1 MLDFLLQYDLTT
13 HFQAFLLGSTRL
25 MVFAAVAP
33 FMGNQVLNM
42 TVRSAVVM
50 ALYLVVHPTVVSTMP
65 VFSPLSPGALAL
77 LGGLLLKEIFLGFV
91 LGWTAGL
98 VFWAVESAG
107 LFIDNQRGAA
117 QAVGADPLT
126 GDQTSPTGS
135 FLFQSVAVLFF
146 ASGAFL
152 AMLGVV
158 YSTYEWWPVAEALPM
173 EFFRNTAAALH
184 FGESVA
190 RLAASALLISAP
202 VVLACLFTDIA
213 LGLINRFASQLNVY
227 ILSLPIK
234 CALASFLLIFYFAVL
249 MSDAPERFALF
260 GIDVS
265 ALRAMMP

>member
-91 LGWTAGL
+91 LGWLAGL

-117 QAVGADPLT
+117 QAMGADPLT

-135 FLFQSVAVLFF
+135 FLFQSVAVL
-146 ASGAFL
+146 L
-152 AMLGVV
+152 
-158 YSTYEWWPVAEALPM
+158 
-173 EFFRNTAAALH
+173 
-184 FGESVA
+184 
-190 RLAASALLISAP
+190 
-202 VVLACLFTDIA
+202 
-213 LGLINRFASQLNVY
+213 
-227 ILSLPIK
+227 
-234 CALASFLLIFYFAVL
+234 
-249 MSDAPERFALF
+249 
-260 GIDVS
+260 
-265 ALRAMMP
+265 

>member
-50 ALYLVVHPTVVSTMP
+50 ALYL
-65 VFSPLSPGALAL
+65 PGTLAI
-77 LGGLLLKEIFLGFV
+77 LGGLLLKEVFLGFV

-117 QAVGADPLT
+117 QAMGADPLT

-158 YSTYEWWPVAEALPM
+158 YSTYEWWPVAEVIPM

-184 FGESVA
+184 FGEAVA

-260 GIDVS
+260 GLDVS